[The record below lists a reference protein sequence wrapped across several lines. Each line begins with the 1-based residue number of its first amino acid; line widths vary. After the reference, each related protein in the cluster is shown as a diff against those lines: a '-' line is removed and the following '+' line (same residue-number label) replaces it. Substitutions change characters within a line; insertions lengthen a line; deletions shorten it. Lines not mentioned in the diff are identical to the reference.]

1 MRKRRER
8 PAVRVEI
15 AGEALESVF
24 EECDRYDHEET
35 GGRVIGNFAR
45 DGDSL
50 VIQARGVIE
59 PGPNAR
65 RSRTSFFQ
73 DGDHQTEVFRRLE
86 AKDPSI
92 EHLGNWHTHHVNG
105 YPTLSGGDRATYRRI
120 VNHELHNPDFFYA
133 LLVTH
138 RNDGR
143 RGLDR
148 YAVRHYVL
156 FRGDDAVHE
165 IAPADVKVTGDPCI
179 WPEDHRASTDA
190 RGDDDAD
197 GGGPRGMVSVAVRA
211 RDQVVLDVCFPS
223 LVPRLSTSTKTFFW
237 KGRLPLID
245 GSAVDVK
252 VAEIKDAGGLRY
264 YPVVSPTSRR
274 VGELGGTPF
283 ESAAH
288 AVRALELQMNREI
301 CESAMAGEASQHQA
315 AADSPDIHQ
324 EAG

>member
-1 MRKRRER
+1 MKKRSEH

-15 AGEALESVF
+15 AGAVLESVF
-24 EECDRYDHEET
+24 EECDRYDSEET
-35 GGRVIGNFAR
+35 GGRVIGHFAEE
-45 DGDSL
+45 GDSV

-73 DGDHQTEVFRRLE
+73 DGDYQTEVFRRIE
-86 AKDPSI
+86 AEDPSI

-120 VNHELHNPDFFYA
+120 VNHELHNLDFFYA

-138 RNDGR
+138 RNDGQ

-165 IAPADVKVTGDPCI
+165 ITPADVKVTDDPGI
-179 WPEDHRASTDA
+179 WPQDHRASNDD
-190 RGDDDAD
+190 REDDGPQGDETL
-197 GGGPRGMVSVAVRA
+197 GTVSVAVRV
-211 RDQVVLDVCFPS
+211 RDEVVLGLLFPS
-223 LVPRLSTSTKTFFW
+223 LEPRLSTSTGTFFW
-237 KGRLPLID
+237 KGQLPLID
-245 GSAVDVK
+245 GSAIDLK
-252 VAEIKDAGGLRY
+252 VAEVEDEGSLVY
-264 YPVVSPTSRR
+264 YVIVAPTTEQ
-274 VGELGGTPF
+274 VAELCGTSF
-283 ESAAH
+283 ASAAH

-301 CESAMAGEASQHQA
+301 YESAMAR
-315 AADSPDIHQ
+315 
-324 EAG
+324 

>member
-1 MRKRRER
+1 MKKKRER

-24 EECDRYDHEET
+24 EECDRHDHDET
-35 GGRVIGNFAR
+35 GGRVIGHFAMDGNF
-45 DGDSL
+45 L
-50 VIQARGVIE
+50 LIQARGVIE

-73 DGDHQTEVFRRLE
+73 DGAHQTEVFRRIE
-86 AKDPSI
+86 AEDPSI

-143 RGLDR
+143 SGLDR

-165 IAPADVKVTGDPCI
+165 IAPADVKVTDDPGI
-179 WPEDHRASTDA
+179 WPKDHCASTDG
-190 RGDDDAD
+190 RGGHGAD
-197 GGGPRGMVSVAVRA
+197 GTGPRGKASVAVRA
-211 RDQVVLDVCFPS
+211 RDQVVLRVLFPS
-223 LVPRLSTSTKTFFW
+223 LVPRLSTSTGTFFW
-237 KGRLPLID
+237 KGQLPLID

-252 VAEIKDAGGLRY
+252 VAEFDEDGSLVY
-264 YPVVSPTSRR
+264 YPVASPTSEH
-274 VGELGGTPF
+274 VAELCGRSF
-283 ESAAH
+283 SSAAH
-288 AVRALELQMNREI
+288 AVRALELQMNRDI
-301 CESAMAGEASQHQA
+301 YQSVMAR
-315 AADSPDIHQ
+315 
-324 EAG
+324 

>member
-1 MRKRRER
+1 MKKKRER

-15 AGEALESVF
+15 AGEVLESVF

-35 GGRVIGNFAR
+35 GGRVIGHFAM

-73 DGDHQTEVFRRLE
+73 DGDHQTEVFRRIE
-86 AKDPSI
+86 GEDPSI

-143 RGLDR
+143 NGLDR

-165 IAPADVKVTGDPCI
+165 IAPADVKVTGAPGI
-179 WPEDHRASTDA
+179 WPKDHRTAADA
-190 RGDDDAD
+190 QGDHDAD
-197 GGGPRGMVSVAVRA
+197 GAGPRGKASVEVRA
-211 RDQVVLDVCFPS
+211 RDQIVLGVLFPS
-223 LVPRLSTSTKTFFW
+223 LAPRLSNSTGTFFW
-237 KGRLPLID
+237 KGRLRLID

-252 VAEIKDAGGLRY
+252 VAEIDDDGSLVY
-264 YPVVSPTSRR
+264 YPVVSPTSES
-274 VGELGGTPF
+274 VAELCGKPF
-283 ESAAH
+283 ASAAH
-288 AVRALELQMNREI
+288 AVRALELQMNRAI
-301 CESAMAGEASQHQA
+301 HESAMAR
-315 AADSPDIHQ
+315 
-324 EAG
+324 

>member
-1 MRKRRER
+1 MKKKREH

-35 GGRVIGNFAR
+35 GGRVIGHIAM

-50 VIQARGVIE
+50 VIQAKGVIE

-73 DGDHQTEVFRRLE
+73 DGDYQTEVFRQIE
-86 AKDPSI
+86 AEDPSI

-105 YPTLSGGDRATYRRI
+105 YPRLSGGDRETYRRI

-138 RNDGR
+138 RNDGG

-148 YAVRHYVL
+148 YTVRHYVL
-156 FRGDDAVHE
+156 FRGDDTVHE
-165 IAPADVKVTGDPCI
+165 IALTDVKVTDDPGI
-179 WPEDHRASTDA
+179 WPNDHRASTDA
-190 RGDDDAD
+190 RGDHDAD
-197 GGGPRGMVSVAVRA
+197 GAGPHGKVSVAVRA
-211 RDQVVLDVCFPS
+211 RDQVVLGVLFPS
-223 LVPRLSTSTKTFFW
+223 LAPRLSTSMGTLFW
-237 KGRLPLID
+237 KGQLRLID

-252 VAEIKDAGGLRY
+252 VAEIEEDGELVY
-264 YPVVSPTSRR
+264 YPVVAHTSGR
-274 VGELGGTPF
+274 VGKLCTTPF
-283 ESAAH
+283 ASAAH

-301 CESAMAGEASQHQA
+301 HESAMAR
-315 AADSPDIHQ
+315 
-324 EAG
+324 